1 MALHDNVTFA
11 EEHMRLWVSVVATV
25 AWGTCAL
32 GGSNLVF
39 NGSFDCPTNPL
50 AGWMYDY
57 TWLGNQFYND
67 NHTRVSWVKEDSGRK
82 GVVKFSAGA
91 DVLENQGVWLDSKP
105 FPYEFGAKYRLTVW
119 ARSEGRNGT
128 GPNCRIYFVGYKW
141 KSGIKPHPD
150 PDLTE
155 MAPNPPG
162 CIIKQGAGYIVYFG
176 SKGRDFS
183 DPKRSWTKGQT
194 TFPREDPSDEEIKR
208 LKMCDFLTVHIC
220 VLGGSAGD
228 LYVDDVVVEKIADKM
243 SFVDKLKQRSP
254 TR

>member
-1 MALHDNVTFA
+1 
-11 EEHMRLWVSVVATV
+11 MRHAFFSFLASA
-25 AWGTCAL
+25 ACAICAL
-32 GGSNLVF
+32 AGPNLVF

-57 TWLGNQFYND
+57 TWLGNKLYMD

-82 GVVKFSAGA
+82 GVVKLSAG
-91 DVLENQGVWLDSKP
+91 ENILVSGGQGVWLDSKP

-119 ARSEGRNGT
+119 ARSEGKGGGT
-128 GPNCRIYFVGYKW
+128 GPNCRIYIVGYKW

-155 MAPNPPG
+155 MAPNPPS
-162 CIIKQGAGYIVYFG
+162 CIIKQGAGHLVYFG

-183 DPKRSWTKGQT
+183 DPKRTWSKGET
-194 TFPREDPSDEEIKR
+194 TFPSDDPSEEAIKR

-220 VLGGSAGD
+220 AINGTDGD
-228 LYVDDVVVEKIADKM
+228 LYIDDVVVEKIADRM
-243 SFVDKLKQRSP
+243 SFVDKLQQRSP
-254 TR
+254 ARK